1 MHFRSTKF
9 HKKWSL
15 LFLVLAMLMLLPTP
29 GQAEIKV
36 LTLRH
41 VSAEK
46 ILPMLRELLDGRGK
60 VCQWENRLIV
70 NAGPDEIATVE
81 EVLRQ
86 IDKAPSMVRVTVRTE
101 NRHAQAGNRIGVAV
115 MQSTDSSSTSTG
127 FSTGSRM
134 GNAVENEEYFLR
146 VRDGGQGFILMGK
159 EVPFVREMLVLAKR
173 YAGYGQTIDFQEV
186 NTGFWVRPVL
196 EGDYASLDIR
206 PHLEGYK
213 KNGAGMAG
221 LPATIELQSLVT
233 TVRVPLGKWVDLG
246 GFLRDGDEISRS
258 IVAWRAGNSREEKT
272 IWLKVD
278 R

>member
-1 MHFRSTKF
+1 MQSKATKF
-9 HKKWSL
+9 RKMWSL
-15 LFLVLAMLMLLPTP
+15 LFLVLATLMLLPTP

-46 ILPMLRELLDGRGK
+46 ILPMLRELLDSRGK

-70 NAGPDEIATVE
+70 NAGPDEIATIE

-115 MQSTDSSSTSTG
+115 MQSTDSTSNGMSTAN
-127 FSTGSRM
+127 RL
-134 GNAVENEEYFLR
+134 GNAVDNEEYFLR

-159 EVPFVREMLVLAKR
+159 SIPFVREMLVLAKR

-221 LPATIELQSLVT
+221 LPSTIELQSLVT

-246 GFLRDGDEISRS
+246 GFMRDGDEISRS
-258 IVAWRAGNSREEKT
+258 IVAWRAGNSHEEKT
-272 IWLKVD
+272 IWIKVD